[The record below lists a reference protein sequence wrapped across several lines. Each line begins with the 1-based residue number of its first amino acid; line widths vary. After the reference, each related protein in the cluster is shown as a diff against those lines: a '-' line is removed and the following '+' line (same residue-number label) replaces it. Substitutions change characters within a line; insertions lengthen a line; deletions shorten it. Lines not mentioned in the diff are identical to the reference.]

1 MIERINSLITIFD
14 VGDLKF
20 FFLVAKKNLKNLLT
34 LSLIISLL
42 VFLISSNQE
51 KKYLS
56 KATIVIEPDD
66 NKIVNIEEVYSLE
79 AQSNRINN
87 QMAILKSDEV
97 QEYIVKDKKNSM
109 KFENLYS
116 ENRQNFFQRIFTKKR
131 NVDEDFLK
139 LILTKNFSVKNIPR
153 SDVLELSFVSS
164 SPKISQLALKSIID
178 SYQRYE
184 IDSKIQ
190 ITNYANQ
197 KITERLKDLV
207 AQMDVAQKKLSDYK
221 RDNNL
226 VDTGNVKELK
236 IKEIQSIS
244 SRIVDAKK
252 NYQEQQNDLLS
263 IKVADGDIEA
273 LLAIKDLRSRD
284 EISNIKASLT
294 ANESN
299 IQSLSLIYTDKHPKI
314 IQANDLNENLKIQ
327 LKDILDENIQ
337 QKAYELS
344 NLDNFINLS
353 EQELQKATDELRI
366 IEEKEAGM
374 LKFSREVESSRKL
387 YESFLQRV
395 KETNEAQNLQV
406 SKLKI
411 IETPSLPLSHFSP
424 QPTKNF
430 ILAFAI
436 SFFGVYGLLYFREMN
451 SSIIKSP
458 EAIDSLN
465 IPQIGILPRV
475 EKLKRGYHILQMF
488 VEDGASSFAE
498 AIRSSRATI
507 ESKFSKNRS
516 FMVTSSNPSEGK
528 TTFAFNLALSLEK
541 SSKVL
546 FIEADIRRP
555 SVLNGFYQFDREILG
570 LGEII
575 TGSAQLNEAIFK
587 VPGTELDIITSGE
600 KRFDMSDIVN
610 KEQIK
615 KFLDVLKMEYDYV
628 IVDSPPVQP
637 VSDTLILTQ
646 ASDYNLFV
654 IRSEETRTASFMSS
668 IKKIQNVGAKIN
680 GIIIND
686 LDTSKDSYYSYY
698 YSYTPDYYTKS

>member
-1 MIERINSLITIFD
+1 MIKKLNSLLNIFD

-20 FFLVAKKNLKNLLT
+20 FWLVAKKNLKNLLILSII
-34 LSLIISLL
+34 LSLFVLLISL
-42 VFLISSNQE
+42 NQE
-51 KKYLS
+51 KKFIS

-109 KFENLYS
+109 KFKNLYS
-116 ENRQNFFQRIFTKKR
+116 ETKQNFFQRIFTKKK
-131 NVDEDFLK
+131 NINDEFLK
-139 LILTKNFSVKNIPR
+139 KVLTKNFIVNNIPR
-153 SDVLELSFVSS
+153 SDVLELSFVSTN
-164 SPKISQLALKSIID
+164 PKISQLALVSIID

-184 IDSKIQ
+184 IDSKIK

-197 KITERLKDLV
+197 KITERLKELV
-207 AQMDVAQKKLSDYK
+207 AQMDVAQKKLSTYK
-221 RDNNL
+221 KENNL

-244 SRIVDAKK
+244 TRIVDAKK

-263 IKVADGDIEA
+263 IKVADGDVDA
-273 LLAIKDLRSRD
+273 LLAIKDLRSRE
-284 EISNIKASLT
+284 EISNIKASLN

-299 IQSLSLIYTDKHPKI
+299 IQSLLLIYTDQHPKI
-314 IQANDLNENLKIQ
+314 IQANDLSDNLKIQ

-344 NLDNFINLS
+344 NLDNFIKLS
-353 EQELQKATDELRI
+353 EGELQKATDELRV

-406 SKLKI
+406 SRLKV
-411 IETPSLPLSHFSP
+411 IETPNLPLNPFSP

-430 ILAFAI
+430 IIAFII
-436 SFFGVYGLLYFREMN
+436 SFFGIYGLLYFREMN
-451 SSIIKSP
+451 SSVIKSP

-475 EKLKRGYHILQMF
+475 NNLKRGYHILQMF
-488 VEDGASSFAE
+488 VEDGSSSFAE

-507 ESKFSKNRS
+507 ESKFLKNKS
-516 FMVTSSNPSEGK
+516 YMITSSNPSEGK
-528 TTFAFNLALSLEK
+528 TTFSFNLALSLEK
-541 SSKVL
+541 TNKVL

-575 TGSAQLNEAIFK
+575 TGKAQLKEVIFK

-610 KEQIK
+610 REQIK
-615 KFLDVLKMEYDYV
+615 KFLDVLKIEYDYV

-637 VSDTLILTQ
+637 VSDTLILSQ
-646 ASDYNLFV
+646 SSDYNLFV
-654 IRSEETRTASFMSS
+654 VRSEGTRTASFMSS

-680 GIIIND
+680 GIVIND

-698 YSYTPDYYTKS
+698 YSYSPEYYTTN

>member
-1 MIERINSLITIFD
+1 MIDKLNSLLNI
-14 VGDLKF
+14 VGDIKF
-20 FFLVAKKNLKNLLT
+20 FILVAKKNLKNLLF
-34 LSLIISLL
+34 LSIIVSILVLFISL
-42 VFLISSNQE
+42 NQE

-56 KATIVIEPDD
+56 KATIVIEADD
-66 NKIVNIEEVYSLE
+66 NKIVNIEEVYSIE

-97 QEYIVKDKKNSM
+97 QEYIIKDKKNST
-109 KFENLYS
+109 KFKNLYS
-116 ENRQNFFQRIFTKKR
+116 ETEQNFFQRIITKKK
-131 NVDEDFLK
+131 NIDNSFLK
-139 LILTKNFSVKNIPR
+139 SILTNNFTVVNIPR
-153 SDVLELSFVSS
+153 SDVLELSFVSNN
-164 SPKISQLALKSIID
+164 PKISQLALISIID

-184 IDSKIQ
+184 IDSKIK

-197 KITERLKDLV
+197 KISERLKELV
-207 AQMDVAQKKLSDYK
+207 AQMDVAQKKLSEYK
-221 RDNNL
+221 KENKL

-252 NYQEQQNDLLS
+252 TFQEQQNDLLS
-263 IKVADGDIEA
+263 IKVADGDVDA

-284 EISNIKASLT
+284 EITNIKASLT

-314 IQANDLNENLKIQ
+314 IQANDLNENLNNQ
-327 LKDILDENIQ
+327 LKEILDKSIQ
-337 QKAYELS
+337 QKAFELS
-344 NLDNFINLS
+344 NLDNFIKLS
-353 EQELQKATDELRI
+353 EEELNNATEELRI

-411 IETPSLPLSHFSP
+411 IENPNLPASPFSP

-430 ILAFAI
+430 ILAFLI
-436 SFFGVYGLLYFREMN
+436 SFAGFYGLLYYREMN
-451 SSIIKSP
+451 SSVIKSP

-475 EKLKRGYHILQMF
+475 DKLKRGFHILQMF
-488 VEDGASSFAE
+488 VEDGGSSFSE
-498 AIRSSRATI
+498 AIRSSRAII
-507 ESKFSKNRS
+507 ESKFEKNKS
-516 FMVTSSNPSEGK
+516 YMITSSNPSEGK
-528 TTFAFNLALSLEK
+528 TTYAFNLALSLERTNR
-541 SSKVL
+541 VL

-555 SVLNGFYQFDREILG
+555 SVLNGFYQFDKEIFG

-575 TGSAQLNEAIFK
+575 SGTANLNDAIFK

-654 IRSEETRTASFMSS
+654 IRSEETRTVSFMSS
-668 IKKIQNVGAKIN
+668 IKKIQNVGTKIS

-698 YSYTPDYYTKS
+698 YNYSPNYYYTKN